1 MSFEMK
7 KLFISLAALAAVVG
21 CSKVEEHNTNIDAKQ
36 RISLS
41 ASIEVEETRVTVEGE
56 KFTEVAWEQED
67 AIRLVSVGGLDA
79 ELKANGA
86 GKESVGFEGEGA
98 FVAEVD
104 TYYAVHPAQT
114 IEGATV
120 TFDYAEQS
128 GSDVVALVA
137 KGECMAS
144 NDLKLSFKP
153 VNSLLHVAVSG
164 AESLAKAEFS
174 AFDGLAIAS
183 SFTYNFT
190 DDSTVL
196 GGSVEKLVIENPAAE
211 GFFFSLPADLDMAN
225 GYVVTLTDAAGNVC
239 SKAYNGKTFARGTTT
254 RVEIAWSTPVVT
266 LVAPKTSY
274 SYYAEGNSS
283 KANSCANNVIYFDGA
298 STYANIQNA
307 MVAEAGFIVDG
318 TEYAAT
324 IDTATKSFTMGNVT
338 VASWGAKSVEAYVK
352 TKDGRTIKSAAE
364 TVYIT
369 GLPYSYNFEKSSLD
383 NYSADGWTTNGK
395 LRVSNEDL
403 AGRTSTLVLHHR
415 RYSKVL
421 IVLFNEREKGYVVS
435 PKFVTPS
442 DIAVQPMVARSAYN
456 AVGDQ
461 TRTGYV
467 GPVANTSSSSSA
479 ISYTTL
485 ATNDLKETVYGS
497 GEWMGSLIINN
508 SVPYISVDCLDN
520 NGNELGAYYF
530 LHEVAFR
537 YAE

>member
-164 AESLAKAEFS
+164 VESLAKAELS
-174 AFDGLAIAS
+174 AFDGSAIAS

-196 GGSVEKLVIENPAAE
+196 GGSVEKLVVENPAAE

-239 SKAYNGKTFARGTTT
+239 SKAYNGKIFARGTTT

-338 VASWGAKSVEAYVK
+338 VASWGAKSVEAYIK

-369 GLPYSYNFEKSSLD
+369 GLPYHADWRSS
-383 NYSADGWTTNGK
+383 NYSDWK
-395 LRVSNEDL
+395 LVSISYSSNRLQVSNGVLGCIISPEFKVPSGSIRL
-403 AGRTSTLVLHHR
+403 NSAIAASTSAT
-415 RYSKVL
+415 SWG
-421 IVLFNEREKGYVVS
+421 GYTS
-435 PKFVTPS
+435 S
-442 DIAVQPMVARSAYN
+442 YA
-456 AVGDQ
+456 
-461 TRTGYV
+461 YV
-467 GPVANTSSSSSA
+467 GTRSSSA
-479 ISYTTL
+479 KESGAVASVAEHTGAPDQPNTPLQQHNAVLTL
-485 ATNDLKETVYGS
+485 TSSNPCVVMTAKDFSMFCDTNVYQAK
-497 GEWMGSLIINN
+497 IT
-508 SVPYISVDCLDN
+508 
-520 NGNELGAYYF
+520 
-530 LHEVAFR
+530 

>member
-164 AESLAKAEFS
+164 VESLAKAELS
-174 AFDGLAIAS
+174 AFDGSAIAS

-196 GGSVEKLVIENPAAE
+196 GGSVEKLVVENPAAE

-298 STYANIQNA
+298 STYANIQSA

-324 IDTATKSFTMGNVT
+324 IDTASKSFTMGNVT
-338 VASWGAKSVEAYVK
+338 VASWGAKSVEAYIK

-369 GLPYSYNFEKSSLD
+369 GLPYTLNVTANDGNWVEEGYVNWNQSSAVRLGKNQWGGAAYIENSNFKLPENVNVVVNSKGNVSGTGKWLKVENTVSISVSGSEIFSKTQSGNSTVDYNCENKACTMNASNTTVKVNSSYNLEQAQVSIKSF
-383 NYSADGWTTNGK
+383 TIT
-395 LRVSNEDL
+395 
-403 AGRTSTLVLHHR
+403 
-415 RYSKVL
+415 
-421 IVLFNEREKGYVVS
+421 
-435 PKFVTPS
+435 
-442 DIAVQPMVARSAYN
+442 
-456 AVGDQ
+456 
-461 TRTGYV
+461 
-467 GPVANTSSSSSA
+467 
-479 ISYTTL
+479 
-485 ATNDLKETVYGS
+485 YG
-497 GEWMGSLIINN
+497 NK
-508 SVPYISVDCLDN
+508 
-520 NGNELGAYYF
+520 
-530 LHEVAFR
+530 
-537 YAE
+537 

>member
-164 AESLAKAEFS
+164 AESLTKAEFS
-174 AFDGLAIAS
+174 AFDGSAIAS

-239 SKAYNGKTFARGTTT
+239 SKAYNGKIFARGTTT

-298 STYANIQNA
+298 STYANIQSA
-307 MVAEAGFIVDG
+307 MVAKAGFIVDG

-324 IDTATKSFTMGNVT
+324 IDTASKSFTMGNVT
-338 VASWGAKSVEAYVK
+338 VASWGAKSVEAYIK

-369 GLPYSYNFEKSSLD
+369 GLPYSFEFYQKSDDDVD
-383 NYSADGWTTNGK
+383 NEGWKRNGEASIKEKLMTLKEGGAAGDDSGWVASPAYYAPATISTNVTINAK
-395 LRVSNEDL
+395 YYVAALSPSSKK
-403 AGRTSTLVLHHR
+403 ATL
-415 RYSKVL
+415 
-421 IVLFNEREKGYVVS
+421 
-435 PKFVTPS
+435 
-442 DIAVQPMVARSAYN
+442 
-456 AVGDQ
+456 
-461 TRTGYV
+461 YV
-467 GPVANTSSSSSA
+467 GETTSNTSSSSSA
-479 ISYTTL
+479 SSIELIGSNNTSSGSKWT
-485 ATNDLKETVYGS
+485 AKTVS
-497 GEWMGSLIINN
+497 I
-508 SVPYISVDCLDN
+508 D
-520 NGNELGAYYF
+520 
-530 LHEVAFR
+530 LHEGTR
-537 YAE
+537 YVSINHNNATYITGSRIYLCSFKLEYK